1 MIKRLGEVD
10 LACHRLC
17 SDGSHLVVSARLR
30 REKVNYFVLN
40 DRGVDIENNQILA
53 TGLEIA
59 LLDGNINRQ
68 GRCQLREG
76 PADEIWL
83 RAPSL
88 ESDRRD
94 RIPGNAA
101 DAVDIPPVVGDDV
114 CDPRNRLGHQLCGHH
129 RDLEVRDAK
138 IVGRGGR
145 TFFDRDRVIHR

>member
-1 MIKRLGEVD
+1 MKSISPAI
-10 LACHRLC
+10 ACAVTAATSSCRP
-17 SDGSHLVVSARLR
+17 RLR

-83 RAPSL
+83 R
-88 ESDRRD
+88 R
-94 RIPGNAA
+94 
-101 DAVDIPPVVGDDV
+101 PV
-114 CDPRNRLGHQLCGHH
+114 PR
-129 RDLEVRDAK
+129 K
-138 IVGRGGR
+138 
-145 TFFDRDRVIHR
+145 

>member
-1 MIKRLGEVD
+1 MEVD

-17 SDGSHLVVSARLR
+17 SDGSHLVVPARLR

-88 ESDRRD
+88 ES
-94 RIPGNAA
+94 G
-101 DAVDIPPVVGDDV
+101 PP
-114 CDPRNRLGHQLCGHH
+114 
-129 RDLEVRDAK
+129 
-138 IVGRGGR
+138 
-145 TFFDRDRVIHR
+145 